1 MVLGMAS
8 IGFGVGIIFP
18 SSSNLLFTDISRDKQ
33 PDASAVMNTLNNLS
47 TSMGTAILGL
57 ILLMGTYNALSVL
70 KLIGGMTNA
79 FYAIAIMLFFGIIIS
94 QFIPPYKR
102 TNNKI

>member
-57 ILLMGTYNALSVL
+57 ILLMGTYNASSVL

-79 FYAIAIMLFFGIIIS
+79 FYAIAIMLS
-94 QFIPPYKR
+94 LE
-102 TNNKI
+102 